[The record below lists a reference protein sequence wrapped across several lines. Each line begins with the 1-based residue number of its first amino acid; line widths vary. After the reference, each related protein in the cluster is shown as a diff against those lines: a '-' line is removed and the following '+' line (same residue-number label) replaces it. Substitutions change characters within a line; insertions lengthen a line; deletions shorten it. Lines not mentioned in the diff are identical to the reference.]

1 MADIDV
7 ASALDQLAALARNL
21 GVSDEELAEILHR
34 VNEEANASEA
44 PTTMGE
50 RLIEARARLMRA
62 ALS

>member
-34 VNEEANASEA
+34 C
-44 PTTMGE
+44 
-50 RLIEARARLMRA
+50 
-62 ALS
+62 